1 MHHYTIFLYTYIHVH
16 FLSYFVIF
24 VIPFKLHHR
33 HITSHHIII
42 IIDIIINCDTQNT
55 IIMYNNTIKW
65 SPSTSKIVNIIRNSR
80 HAHDSHIAH
89 THTHCTLH
97 THTRNKPYIIVSS
110 IRCSCNLCIIL
121 FINHFEYFF
130 SFLVLFPVCEPF
142 LKI

>member
-1 MHHYTIFLYTYIHVH
+1 MHHYTIFLYIYMFIFYHILL
-16 FLSYFVIF
+16 FLSSHSNFI
-24 VIPFKLHHR
+24 IA
-33 HITSHHIII
+33 TSHHIII
-42 IIDIIINCDTQNT
+42 IINIIIINCDTQNT

-80 HAHDSHIAH
+80 HAHDSHIAQ
-89 THTHCTLH
+89 THTLYPTH
-97 THTRNKPYIIVSS
+97 THTRNKPYIIASS